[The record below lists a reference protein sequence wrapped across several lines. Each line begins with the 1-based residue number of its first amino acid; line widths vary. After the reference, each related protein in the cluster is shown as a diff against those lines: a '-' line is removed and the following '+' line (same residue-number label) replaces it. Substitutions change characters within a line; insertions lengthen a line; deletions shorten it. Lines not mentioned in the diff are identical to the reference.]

1 MGQGFSRITIMFL
14 FLVIFQFLLGPAG
27 YAGTLFRVD
36 FSADE
41 AGKFPSGWESRDDK
55 GAQTTYVVRSEAGKT
70 FLHADAKGT
79 SVQIGYNKEWQ
90 LNDFPMLKWQWR
102 AVLLPVNSNERVKG
116 GNDNALGLYVVFGG
130 WPFVKTL
137 KYIWSETLPV
147 GTSLDSP
154 FTKNTKMIVLR
165 SGRES
170 IGTWVRETRD
180 VLADYRRF
188 FRDKDASPVA
198 KGIAILTD
206 ADNTDT
212 RAIGDYADIE
222 VSTREQ

>member
-1 MGQGFSRITIMFL
+1 MFL

>member
-1 MGQGFSRITIMFL
+1 MVL
-14 FLVIFQFLLGPAG
+14 FLIILQFPLSSAG
-27 YAGTLFRVD
+27 QAGTLFRID

-41 AGKFPSGWESRDDK
+41 IGKFPSGWESRDDQN
-55 GAQTTYVVRSEAGKT
+55 APNTYTVRSEGGKK
-70 FLHADAKGT
+70 FLRADAQGT
-79 SVQIGYNKEWQ
+79 SIQIGYNKEWT
-90 LNDFPMLKWQWR
+90 LNDFPVLKWQWR
-102 AVLLPVNSNERVKG
+102 AILLPVNSNERVKG
-116 GNDNALGLYVVFGG
+116 GNDNALGLYVVFGR
-130 WPFVKTL
+130 WPFIRTL

-165 SGRES
+165 CGHEL

-180 VLADYRRF
+180 ILADYRRF
-188 FRDKDASPVA
+188 FGDKEESPVA

-206 ADNTDT
+206 ADNTNT

-222 VSTREQ
+222 VSTREW